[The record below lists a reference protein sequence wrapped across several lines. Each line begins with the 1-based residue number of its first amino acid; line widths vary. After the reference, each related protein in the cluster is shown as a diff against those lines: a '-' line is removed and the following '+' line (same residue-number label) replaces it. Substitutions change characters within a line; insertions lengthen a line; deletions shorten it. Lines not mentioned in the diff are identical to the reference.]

1 MVMFRFFGQ
10 IDIIENGCHI
20 IQYLVLKQEQINLLT
35 ENINNMFAI
44 LLSTYNGEKFIKE
57 QINSLLT
64 QTFTSFVLYIR
75 DDGSSDNTPNI
86 LDEYA
91 LKYDNIIILND
102 AERRRGACNSFL
114 WLLKEVEADYY
125 MFCDQDDVWLPNKV
139 QISFDAFKEEEM
151 RSSEKPI
158 LIHTDLIIT
167 DANLN
172 IKAPSLWKH
181 DKTDPYIITR
191 KYLKLVNYITGCT
204 MLFNKRAR
212 DLAIE
217 DNKFA
222 LMHDFWVGISV
233 DSVNGVIISL
243 PIPTILYRQHANN
256 TIGASKKEKRYL
268 LERYLHFP
276 DFNYSNRLY
285 RMLNSRYN
293 IGILRYIL
301 LRFRFYLS
309 K

>member
-1 MVMFRFFGQ
+1 MLWLCFVFGQ

-114 WLLKEVEADYY
+114 WLLKEVERLLYVLIRM
-125 MFCDQDDVWLPNKV
+125 MFGYPIK
-139 QISFDAFKEEEM
+139 F
-151 RSSEKPI
+151 RSLLMQSKQ
-158 LIHTDLIIT
+158 
-167 DANLN
+167 
-172 IKAPSLWKH
+172 
-181 DKTDPYIITR
+181 R
-191 KYLKLVNYITGCT
+191 K
-204 MLFNKRAR
+204 
-212 DLAIE
+212 
-217 DNKFA
+217 
-222 LMHDFWVGISV
+222 
-233 DSVNGVIISL
+233 
-243 PIPTILYRQHANN
+243 
-256 TIGASKKEKRYL
+256 
-268 LERYLHFP
+268 
-276 DFNYSNRLY
+276 
-285 RMLNSRYN
+285 
-293 IGILRYIL
+293 
-301 LRFRFYLS
+301 
-309 K
+309 